1 MMTRKVAFR
10 KKRQNRLGMLLVL
23 IVVAML
29 LVVIMFSMVK
39 LKIKQNGYLER
50 EETLNALIE
59 EEEERSK
66 KLEEYE
72 IYTKTSKYVE
82 EVAKERLGLV
92 YGDEIIF
99 ESEDGK

>member
-1 MMTRKVAFR
+1 MARKIAFR
-10 KKRQNRLGMLLVL
+10 KKRQNRLGMLLVS

-29 LVVIMFSMVK
+29 LVVIMISMAG
-39 LKIKQNGYLER
+39 LKKKQNSYIER
-50 EETLNALIE
+50 EEAILSLIDDE
-59 EEEERSK
+59 EKRAE
-66 KLEEYE
+66 KLAEYE

-99 ESEDGK
+99 ESEDGE

>member
-1 MMTRKVAFR
+1 MTRKVAFR
-10 KKRQNRLGMLLVL
+10 KKRQNRLGMLLVS

>member
-1 MMTRKVAFR
+1 MARRVAFR
-10 KKRQNRLGMLLVL
+10 KKRQNRLGMFLVSF
-23 IVVAML
+23 VVAAL
-29 LVVIMFSMVK
+29 LVVIIFSMTGLRK
-39 LKIKQNGYLER
+39 KQNGYIER
-50 EETLNALIE
+50 EEALKEMIE
-59 EEEERSK
+59 AEEQRTR

-99 ESEDGK
+99 ESENGK

>member
-1 MMTRKVAFR
+1 MARKVAFR
-10 KKRQNRLGMLLVL
+10 KKRQNRLGMLLVS

-39 LKIKQNGYLER
+39 LKKKQNGYLER

-59 EEEERSK
+59 AEEERSK

>member
-1 MMTRKVAFR
+1 MTRKVAFR
-10 KKRQNRLGMLLVL
+10 KKRQNRLGMLLVS

-39 LKIKQNGYLER
+39 LKKKQNGYLER
-50 EETLNALIE
+50 EETLNALIQ

-82 EVAKERLGLV
+82 EVAKDRLGLV